1 VDVWLRLPRSRP
13 ERGFFLWGGDRR
25 TALPPQFDA
34 SISKRGKGDMLALTT
49 FLIVLMLAFGLAAC
63 IVAASLMLLMAT
75 VALTVAAIRQSVRM
89 AVKALDAS
97 IAWIGTGTDRAL
109 QRLRA

>member
-1 VDVWLRLPRSRP
+1 
-13 ERGFFLWGGDRR
+13 
-25 TALPPQFDA
+25 
-34 SISKRGKGDMLALTT
+34 MLALTT

-89 AVKALDAS
+89 AVKALHAS
-97 IAWIGTGTDRAL
+97 IAWIETGTDRAL